1 MHAVCTFGRAGQ
13 HAGGLI
19 DRQGKHLCVFDVDGT
34 RESLLQRELPNRPDG
49 RPAPRRRQAATAPG
63 YTGRARADRVMNR
76 MVVQQ
81 SHTQE
86 FLGSLPMPGNGHRG
100 PALQWAAQQV
110 AHYADAHRIP
120 RECCV
125 IRGDGEHGLLTQ
137 VEQIAQLRVGFLVRC
152 ADYQLLQVPEV
163 QAALAAGT
171 TVAMVHDDSGMERH
185 VFDVPQ
191 VMWASPKGGSRAVR
205 LVVTRATFPSDKK
218 HRVGH
223 RIGNEVFELF
233 CTDRPATSLH
243 AADVVSLYLHRAQ
256 FEAALAQEERELPV
270 GHWASDT
277 LQGQRLW
284 HLVGQWVWNL
294 RLWLG
299 SDIDPSRPP
308 CRRTDF
314 TTEVQALPSLVRVDL
329 VQLRRDAALAQAASA
344 VSSANVAPDAAVVGT
359 ASVSA
364 DVVQEVSPSR
374 PPTAA
379 RVGALRF
386 VRDEA
391 GVVHCPAGHPMQL
404 REVRPRVS
412 GPRERHEVAR
422 SLCALCPQRAEC
434 RWDHVQG
441 TSAAGRRIDLPPEAL
456 VVETD
461 RLVPGSRRASLRVI
475 AVRSPSASGPLP
487 STLAPSASASVATAA
502 QATEPPGADSSLWW
516 LDAAAAA
523 TRRAFRD
530 LLTNQRVDVS
540 VDTPPIAPTPASES
554 TRARRAHRRR
564 SQLEHWQR
572 NADTGRTR
580 CALRHHGVPPSLAIH
595 LRIKVIA

>member
-1 MHAVCTFGRAGQ
+1 
-13 HAGGLI
+13 
-19 DRQGKHLCVFDVDGT
+19 
-34 RESLLQRELPNRPDG
+34 
-49 RPAPRRRQAATAPG
+49 
-63 YTGRARADRVMNR
+63 

-110 AHYADAHRIP
+110 AHYADAHEIP
-120 RECCV
+120 RQCCV

-137 VEQIAQLRVGFLVRC
+137 VEQVAQLGVGFLVRG

-191 VMWASPKGGSRAVR
+191 VTWASPKGGSRSVR
-205 LVVTRATFPSDKK
+205 LVVTRATFPADKK

-243 AADVVSLYLHRAQ
+243 AVDVVSLYLHRAQ

-299 SDIDPSRPP
+299 SEIDPSRPP

-344 VSSANVAPDAAVVGT
+344 VPSAKAAPDAAVASTSSPWAGVGLE
-359 ASVSA
+359 A
-364 DVVQEVSPSR
+364 SPSR
-374 PPTAA
+374 PLAA
-379 RVGALRF
+379 ASVGALRF
-386 VRDEA
+386 TRDEA
-391 GVVHCPAGHPMQL
+391 GVMHCPEGHPMQL

-422 SLCALCPQRAEC
+422 SLCVACPQRADC
-434 RWDHVQG
+434 RGDHMQDA
-441 TSAAGRRIDLPPEAL
+441 SAAGRRIDLPPEAS
-456 VVETD
+456 VVEAD

-475 AVRSPSASGPLP
+475 TVRSPAASGPLP
-487 STLAPSASASVATAA
+487 SVSIPSTSASVATAA
-502 QATEPPGADSSLWW
+502 QVTELPRADASLWW
-516 LDAAAAA
+516 LDTAAAA

-530 LLTNQRVDVS
+530 LLTSQRVDVS
-540 VDTPPIAPTPASES
+540 VDTAPVAPTPGSEP

-580 CALRHHGVPPSLAIH
+580 CTLRHHGVPPSLANH